1 MSLLESRLDSVK
13 VKPSTVGNA
22 AVDGGAD
29 ADVVEE
35 DDAIDDEDGRGTCDI
50 GGEAICSGTIRP
62 GSDRRGIGNAGAEAE
77 TGKEGLESIPYGL
90 GGADCAA

>member
-1 MSLLESRLDSVK
+1 MSLLESRLDRVK

-35 DDAIDDEDGRGTCDI
+35 DDAIDDEDGRGI
-50 GGEAICSGTIRP
+50 
-62 GSDRRGIGNAGAEAE
+62 
-77 TGKEGLESIPYGL
+77 
-90 GGADCAA
+90 